1 MLEFCLVCAN
11 TGLVHAVITT
21 VDAYVQLPC
30 IQRALSQCSHAPP
43 LAFAFSYSLFC
54 NDPQALGG
62 EAMIEIPNMGLST
75 PQPLVLCIFTRWVF
89 VLIRIPLH
97 KEVFLMRLGKAL
109 TCEYGMLWEWPT

>member
-1 MLEFCLVCAN
+1 ML
-11 TGLVHAVITT
+11 AVTHCE
-21 VDAYVQLPC
+21 VYVQLP
-30 IQRALSQCSHAPP
+30 R
-43 LAFAFSYSLFC
+43 LAQKTVPCSYSLLPALTALIVLPLFL

-75 PQPLVLCIFTRWVF
+75 PQPLLLCIFTRWVF